1 VGQEYNEKKFPV
13 QTSSILHD
21 GLVGAGLLSSVGRF
35 RLLKVSRNQF
45 WLGSVFFNNIYNTGG
60 SSETIGM

>member
-1 VGQEYNEKKFPV
+1 MGQEYNEKKFPV
-13 QTSSILHD
+13 QTSSILHG

-45 WLGSVFFNNIYNTGG
+45 WLDSVFF
-60 SSETIGM
+60 